1 MVELWRSSRWWTT
14 TFVVEG
20 IQRASRRKRKRISGA
35 SVARTFSRFESGLLY
50 YRRAKDADEAEEEP
64 FTICV
69 RTEEEK
75 KRILEF
81 SMQGLKVC

>member
-1 MVELWRSSRWWTT
+1 
-14 TFVVEG
+14 VEG

-75 KRILEF
+75 KRILES